1 MTGECETLYEIASMS
16 DALVRS
22 DSKLNPL
29 PKICAAGTFF
39 QVVKTKDYSKCR
51 SNKPVYNV
59 IAPSGWKCKP
69 GNAACG
75 TARSVCDPV
84 VLDTAVVEMPHQV
97 ALVFD
102 F

>member
-1 MTGECETLYEIASMS
+1 MTGECETLYEIAPLS
-16 DALVRS
+16 DALIRS

-29 PKICAAGTFF
+29 PKLCSAGTFF

-51 SNKPVYNV
+51 SSKPVYNV

-75 TARSVCDPV
+75 TARSV
-84 VLDTAVVEMPHQV
+84 
-97 ALVFD
+97 F
-102 F
+102 FY